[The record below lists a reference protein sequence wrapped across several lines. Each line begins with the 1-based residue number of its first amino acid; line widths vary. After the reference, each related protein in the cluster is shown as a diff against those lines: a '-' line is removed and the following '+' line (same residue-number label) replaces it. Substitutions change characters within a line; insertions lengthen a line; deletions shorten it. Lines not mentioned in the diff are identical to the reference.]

1 MTPAQIKEAMRL
13 SDNYHKNRL
22 IDQSRAYWYYQNA
35 MADLLGGKHLYK
47 RKEKVIDKVYLGDG
61 VTVTALE
68 VTYE

>member
-1 MTPAQIKEAMRL
+1 
-13 SDNYHKNRL
+13 
-22 IDQSRAYWYYQNA
+22 